1 MYSVRVKDQRMH
13 FSASHFLKSE
23 GEFENL
29 HGHNYS
35 LKVKLTGSLND
46 DGMVYDFREVKSKAI
61 NICKTLDHK
70 VLLPGESKTI
80 KISKSEE
87 FIEVHVDKK
96 RYVFPEEDCVI
107 IPTKATTAELLAKYI
122 HEHLDFPN
130 DFTVKVCVSES
141 TGSTGCY
148 KK

>member
-1 MYSVRVKDQRMH
+1 
-13 FSASHFLKSE
+13 L
-23 GEFENL
+23 
-29 HGHNYS
+29 
-35 LKVKLTGSLND
+35 
-46 DGMVYDFREVKSKAI
+46 
-61 NICKTLDHK
+61 
-70 VLLPGESKTI
+70 
-80 KISKSEE
+80 EE

-141 TGSTGCY
+141 AGSTGCY